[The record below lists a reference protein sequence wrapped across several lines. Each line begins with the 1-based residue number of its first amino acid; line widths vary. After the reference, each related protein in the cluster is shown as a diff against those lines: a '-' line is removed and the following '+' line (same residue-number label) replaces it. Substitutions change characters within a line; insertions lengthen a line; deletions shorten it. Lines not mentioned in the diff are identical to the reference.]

1 METKEG
7 LSIYLESSYTHKVYN
22 LIYKDIEY
30 IYEYDYDNGMWE
42 NERLEREDKQ
52 DIDDETYAEIMEI
65 INNINDWNDVEE

>member
-7 LSIYLESSYTHKVYN
+7 LRIYLESSYTHKVYN